1 MEKFGSFK
9 ELYDVNL
16 KATYNIEIG
25 DRVYVPGEVITRFD
39 KIQVAGLQENIRRVK
54 ATGGYENRTLVVWES
69 LRDINLSFVQ
79 GVFSMTQFALLSN
92 SRVFNVEEDEGVLVS
107 RYEELETNE
116 EGKVKL
122 KNIPND
128 GLFVYNKSTGEKIT
142 NYVINENEL
151 TISDKFM
158 DIVVTYN
165 YLHKNGQVV
174 KLGQNL
180 LSGFLELEGKTRVK
194 DDTTGQTVTGIIR
207 IPKLKL
213 VSDLSIRL
221 GTSLSPISAQFN
233 AIGVPV
239 GSRGSNYVSE
249 LILLDNDIDSDF

>member
-16 KATYNIEIG
+16 RATYNIEIG

-92 SRVFNVEEDEGVLVS
+92 SRVFNVEEDKGVLVS

-128 GLFVYNKSTGEKIT
+128 GLFVYNKSTGEKI
-142 NYVINENEL
+142 E
-151 TISDKFM
+151 K
-158 DIVVTYN
+158 
-165 YLHKNGQVV
+165 
-174 KLGQNL
+174 
-180 LSGFLELEGKTRVK
+180 
-194 DDTTGQTVTGIIR
+194 
-207 IPKLKL
+207 P
-213 VSDLSIRL
+213 
-221 GTSLSPISAQFN
+221 
-233 AIGVPV
+233 
-239 GSRGSNYVSE
+239 
-249 LILLDNDIDSDF
+249 